1 MIGKVLWVVF
11 PDFNDF
17 PEIRSATSEGNRP
30 PGGNKPPGNNLK
42 KRAIGVEILITSPAI
57 PKNME
62 CLE

>member
-1 MIGKVLWVVF
+1 MVVF

-17 PEIRSATSEGNRP
+17 PENRSETSEGYKP
-30 PGGNKPPGNNLK
+30 PGGNLK

>member
-1 MIGKVLWVVF
+1 MIGKVIMVVF

-30 PGGNKPPGNNLK
+30 PGGNKRPGNNLK

>member
-1 MIGKVLWVVF
+1 MIGKVIMVVF
-11 PDFNDF
+11 PDFSDF
-17 PEIRSATSEGNRP
+17 PENRSETSEGYKP
-30 PGGNKPPGNNLK
+30 PGGNLK